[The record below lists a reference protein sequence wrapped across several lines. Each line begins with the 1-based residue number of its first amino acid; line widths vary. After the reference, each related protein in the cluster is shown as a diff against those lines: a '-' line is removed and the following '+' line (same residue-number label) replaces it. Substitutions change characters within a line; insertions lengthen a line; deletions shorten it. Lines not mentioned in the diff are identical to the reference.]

1 MVFTA
6 RFCPERSIMSNY
18 PGLKSYLMGERLVE
32 AEMEEVLRSGGDRLF
47 LTPSR
52 KMQEVLQMAHINF
65 EGDVRLQEVE
75 FTKIEAQQECLWG
88 SLYIP
93 SLVDVTGTKYRILFF
108 INERHIVIVDDY
120 AFSERMI
127 GRIQSRRIHQADSI
141 EKFLC
146 NFLSEIIGRDPVSLT
161 NYEKSLRA
169 LEERIRQN
177 KTEDF
182 RQAMAPLRSDLLIL
196 QEYYAELS
204 DLGRELEEDENGF
217 FAPEQR
223 KFFGVVSD
231 RADRLMNKSGQL
243 LEYAK
248 QIKEDCQTAISA
260 RQNSTMQFLTIISTI
275 FMPLTLITSW
285 YGMNFTNMP
294 ELEGGYPFVIILSI
308 CVIVITLI
316 IFWKK
321 KLL

>member
-1 MVFTA
+1 M
-6 RFCPERSIMSNY
+6 SIY
-18 PGLKSYLMGERLVE
+18 PGIKSYLMGERLAE
-32 AEMEEVLRSGGDRLF
+32 ADPEEVLSDDGDRLF
-47 LTPSR
+47 LTTSR
-52 KMQEVLQMAHINF
+52 KMYEVLRMAHINF
-65 EGDVRLQEVE
+65 EGDVSLQEVG
-75 FTKIEAQQECLWG
+75 FTKVEAQQECLWG
-88 SLYIP
+88 SLYVP
-93 SLVDVTGTKYRILFF
+93 SLVDVMGTRYRILFF
-108 INERHIVIVDDY
+108 VNERHIVIVDDY
-120 AFSERMI
+120 TFSERVI
-127 GRIQSRRIHQADSI
+127 DRIRSRRIHQADSI

-146 NFLSEIIGRDPVSLT
+146 NFLTEIISRDPMSLA

-177 KTEDF
+177 QIEDF
-182 RQAMAPLRSDLLIL
+182 RKAMAPLRSDLLVL

-204 DLGRELEEDENGF
+204 DLGKELEEDENGF
-217 FAPEQR
+217 FAPQQR
-223 KFFGVVSD
+223 RFFGVVSD

-248 QIKEDCQTAISA
+248 QIKEDYQTAITA

-285 YGMNFTNMP
+285 YGMNFSDMP
-294 ELEGGYPFVIILSI
+294 ELEGGYPFVIALSI

-316 IFWKK
+316 IFRKK

>member
-1 MVFTA
+1 
-6 RFCPERSIMSNY
+6 MSVY

-32 AEMEEVLRSGGDRLF
+32 ADPGEVLSDDGDRLF
-47 LTPSR
+47 LTTSR
-52 KMQEVLQMAHINF
+52 KMHEVLQMAHMNF
-65 EGDVRLQEVE
+65 EGDVSLQEVG
-75 FTKIEAQQECLWG
+75 FTKVEAQQECLWG
-88 SLYIP
+88 SLYVP
-93 SLVDVTGTKYRILFF
+93 SLVDVMGTRYRILFF

-120 AFSERMI
+120 TFSERVI
-127 GRIQSRRIHQADSI
+127 DRIRLRRIHQADSI

-146 NFLSEIIGRDPVSLT
+146 NFLTEIISRDPMTLA

-169 LEERIRQN
+169 LEERIQQN
-177 KTEDF
+177 QIEDF
-182 RQAMAPLRSDLLIL
+182 QKAMAPLRSDLLVL

-204 DLGRELEEDENGF
+204 DLGKELEEDENGF
-217 FAPEQR
+217 FAPQQR
-223 KFFGVVSD
+223 RFFGVVSD

-248 QIKEDCQTAISA
+248 QIKEDYQTAITA

-285 YGMNFTNMP
+285 YGMNFSDMP
-294 ELEGGYPFVIILSI
+294 ELEGGYPFVIALSI

-316 IFWKK
+316 IFRKK

>member
-1 MVFTA
+1 MN
-6 RFCPERSIMSNY
+6 IY
-18 PGLKSYLMGERLVE
+18 PDLKSYLMGAQLVE
-32 AEMEEVLRSGGDRLF
+32 AEPEEVLSSAGDCLF
-47 LTPSR
+47 LTTSR
-52 KMQEVLQMAHINF
+52 KMHEVLQMAHINF
-65 EGDVRLQEVE
+65 EGEISLQEVE
-75 FTKIEAQQECLWG
+75 FTKVEPQQECLWG

-93 SLVDVTGTKYRILFF
+93 SLVDVMGTKYRILFF
-108 INERHIVIVDDY
+108 INEKNIVIVDDY
-120 AFSERMI
+120 TFSERMI
-127 GRIQSRRIHQADSI
+127 SRIQSRRIHQADSI

-146 NFLSEIIGRDPVSLT
+146 NFLSEIIGRDPVSLA

-169 LEERIRQN
+169 LEERAGHN
-177 KTEDF
+177 KTGDF
-182 RQAMAPLRSDLLIL
+182 QQAMAPLRSDLLIL

-223 KFFGVVSD
+223 RFFGVVSD

-248 QIKEDCQTAISA
+248 QIKEDYQTSITAH
-260 RQNSTMQFLTIISTI
+260 QNSTMQFLTIISTI

-285 YGMNFTNMP
+285 YGMNFSNMP

-316 IFWKK
+316 IFRKK